1 MNILL
6 IKLGELIDKESRRAD
21 FFLLLLYCIATT
33 DSNVKSTYFF
43 WGMILSYASLQYNNI
58 PVLLSDCVGSN
69 HVQTH
74 TDLYTDTYK
83 HLRMHSLSHT
93 HTKCRHTHA
102 RTHARTHVHT
112 HTHACMRA
120 CMHTDNIPVYS
131 CTKLCYC
138 LMKNNLT

>member
-112 HTHACMRA
+112 HTHTRMHACVRA
-120 CMHTDNIPVYS
+120 CTRITFLCILAQS
-131 CTKLCYC
+131 CVTVL
-138 LMKNNLT
+138 